1 MTTNDNID
9 ALALQIY
16 DKHREAIDLIIKAKP
31 AFEAKGWSILD
42 SAMQRHERLFR
53 SDFDNR
59 LHHRFYAPDL
69 NQSQGGMCICRK
81 SGTGLG
87 VSQEGFG
94 P

>member
-1 MTTNDNID
+1 
-9 ALALQIY
+9 
-16 DKHREAIDLIIKAKP
+16 
-31 AFEAKGWSILD
+31 
-42 SAMQRHERLFR
+42 MQRFLVRRIFILLVTLWVVSMIIFAMAR
-53 SDFDNR
+53 ASGDPRGVLLSD
-59 LHHRFYAPDL
+59 YAGQEEWDELGRVL